1 MTAPPNRFRREAGRF
16 AKFSV
21 VGTAGAVVDF
31 GGFNLFHAVL
41 GMAPLAASVL
51 SFGFAVTSNFL
62 WNRLWT
68 YPDSRSKPLGR
79 QAGQFA
85 LVSLAGLGI
94 RTLVFASAERPAI
107 ELVLRS
113 LPRLRLAIP
122 SLQLPA
128 ALTPDLLG
136 RNLALALA
144 VVVVLSWNFLANRIW
159 TYSDAR

>member
-1 MTAPPNRFRREAGRF
+1 MAQPDRLRREAGRF
-16 AKFSV
+16 TKFSV
-21 VGTAGAVVDF
+21 VGTAGAIVDF

-41 GMAPLAASVL
+41 GLAALTSSML
-51 SFGFAVTSNFL
+51 SFGFAVANNFL
-62 WNRLWT
+62 WNRYWT

-94 RTLVFASAERPAI
+94 RTLVFASAEGPAI
-107 ELVLRS
+107 EIAVRGLPQIRQVL
-113 LPRLRLAIP
+113 P
-122 SLQLPA
+122 SFHLPA
-128 ALTPDLLG
+128 AVTPDLIG
-136 RNLALALA
+136 RNLTLALA